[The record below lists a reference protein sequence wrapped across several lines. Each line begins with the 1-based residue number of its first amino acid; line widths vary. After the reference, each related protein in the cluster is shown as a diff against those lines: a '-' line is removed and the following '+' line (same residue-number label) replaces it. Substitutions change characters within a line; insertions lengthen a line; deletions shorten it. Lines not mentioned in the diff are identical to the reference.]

1 MNVEEKRFSPSR
13 ARQAAPL
20 HAFTKEIAAMR
31 TILVFTMLTVLGLL
45 EGCGGNREL
54 IKAMSASSNQRVFEE
69 IEEKAS
75 PIPGYAD
82 LHIYSSLKTHKPGI
96 HAERDAHGTQ
106 DYMLLVNIDGQSVKI
121 PGCLN
126 AVRSAMCDS
135 EQGEGVSY
143 QFKTRLR
150 IKAGAHKVV
159 VALPAD
165 DLVAE
170 REVIIADGENTLTVE
185 PIYGSIPGKKRPGTF
200 GRQTSFKQ
208 GINSIRLLL
217 NGKNL

>member
-1 MNVEEKRFSPSR
+1 
-13 ARQAAPL
+13 
-20 HAFTKEIAAMR
+20 MR

-45 EGCGGNREL
+45 EGCAGNKEL
-54 IKAMSASSNQRVFEE
+54 IKAMSASSNQSVFEE

-75 PIPGYAD
+75 PIPGYTD
-82 LHIYSSLKTHKPGI
+82 LHIHSSLKTHKPGI
-96 HAERDAHGTQ
+96 YSKKDIHGTEA
-106 DYMLLVNIDGQSVKI
+106 YMLLVNIDGQSVKI
-121 PGCLN
+121 PGRLN

-135 EQGEGVSY
+135 EQGEGISY

-150 IKAGAHKVV
+150 IKAGAHKVI

-170 REVIIADGENTLTVE
+170 REVIIADGENSTLTVE

-200 GRQTSFKQ
+200 GRLTSFKQ

-217 NGKNL
+217 NGKTI